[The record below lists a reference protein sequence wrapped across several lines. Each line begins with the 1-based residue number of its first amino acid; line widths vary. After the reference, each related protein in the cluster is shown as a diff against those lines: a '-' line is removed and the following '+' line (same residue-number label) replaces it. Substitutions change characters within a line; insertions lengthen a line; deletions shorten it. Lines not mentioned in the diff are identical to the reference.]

1 MDAVSVTLL
10 FLGLFSGVALFL
22 YGMSVMGDGLKKVA
36 GNKLETLLYGLTSTP
51 LKGILLGAGV
61 TAIIQSSSATSVM
74 VVGFVNSGMMKVV
87 QGIGIIMGANIGTS
101 ITGWIL
107 CLSDIQG
114 AEGVA
119 ALLSSSSIAAIVAI
133 VGLLVRNLSKKET
146 HKAVGDILF
155 GFTILMIGMST
166 MKEAMAP
173 LQNNSFFMGM
183 LTKFS
188 NPFLGILLGIVITA
202 VLQSASASVGI
213 LQSVAMSGY
222 LPFSA
227 ALPIVMG
234 IGVGAAC
241 PVLMSGMS
249 SNKNGKRTALV
260 YLFNDLAGMLIC
272 GTIFYTVQVIV
283 THGGQ
288 FAFMDVEMK
297 SISIALLNTIY
308 RTLTIIILAPFI
320 KQINKLMFWI
330 IRDTPDDV
338 EDQAD
343 FDLLEERFLRNPELA
358 LSQVGTV
365 MNGMARKA
373 QKNVM
378 RAFDLMDNYSVEKY
392 NLIQEKENVIDKY
405 EDKLDTY
412 MMKITAIGLNKNQTV
427 QNSKYLHTVSDF
439 ERIADH
445 ACGIS
450 RAAKEIVEK
459 KIKFSDDAKRELEI
473 LYSAV
478 KEELDMTVKSFTEDD
493 IDLARQVEP
502 LRITV
507 RMLCAELKRNHIV
520 RLQSGN
526 CDAINGFVFNDLF
539 TNLERIVAHCSD
551 IAVAMMEF
559 ESDDFNT
566 HQYLKDMRN
575 SEGSGIAKDV
585 NYYSD
590 KYSVEKSGQGK

>member
-272 GTIFYTVQVIV
+272 GTIFYIVQAIV

-526 CDAINGFVFNDLF
+526 CDAINGFVFNDLL
-539 TNLERIVAHCSD
+539 TNLERIVAHCSN

>member
-74 VVGFVNSGMMKVV
+74 VVGFVNSGMMKVI

-272 GTIFYTVQVIV
+272 GTIFYIVQAIV

-526 CDAINGFVFNDLF
+526 CDAINGFVFNDLL
-539 TNLERIVAHCSD
+539 TNLERIVAHCSN

>member
-166 MKEAMAP
+166 IKEAMAP

-272 GTIFYTVQVIV
+272 GTIFYIVQAIV

-526 CDAINGFVFNDLF
+526 CDAINGFVFNDLL
-539 TNLERIVAHCSD
+539 TNLERIVAHCSN

>member
-272 GTIFYTVQVIV
+272 GTIFYTVQAIV

-526 CDAINGFVFNDLF
+526 CDAINGFVFNDLL
-539 TNLERIVAHCSD
+539 TNLERIVAHCSN

>member
-10 FLGLFSGVALFL
+10 CLGLFSGIALFL

-51 LKGILLGAGV
+51 IKGILLGAGV

-74 VVGFVNSGMMKVV
+74 VVGFVNSGMMKVI

-114 AEGVA
+114 AGGIA
-119 ALLSSSSIAAIVAI
+119 ALLSSSSIAAIVAVI
-133 VGLLVRNLSKKET
+133 GLLVRNLSKKES
-146 HKAVGDILF
+146 HKAVGDIMF

-166 MKEAMAP
+166 MKEAMSP
-173 LQNNSFFMGM
+173 LQNNPFFMGM

-202 VLQSASASVGI
+202 VLQSASASIGI
-213 LQSVAMSGY
+213 LQSVAMSGF

-260 YLFNDLAGMLIC
+260 YLFNDLFGMIIC
-272 GTIFYTVQVIV
+272 GTLFYTIQAIV
-283 THGGQ
+283 TRGGQ
-288 FAFMDVEMK
+288 FAFMDVEMN
-297 SISIALLNTIY
+297 SVSIALLNTVY
-308 RTLTIIILAPFI
+308 RVVTIVILAPFI
-320 KQINKLMFWI
+320 KQINKLMFWLVK
-330 IRDTPDDV
+330 DSEDEV

-358 LSQVGTV
+358 LTQVGVV

-378 RAFDLMDNYSVEKY
+378 RAFDLMDDYSVEKY
-392 NLIQEKENVIDKY
+392 NIIQEKETIIDKY

-412 MMKITAIGLNKNQTV
+412 MMKITAVGLNKSQTV

-459 KIKFSDDAKRELEI
+459 KIKFSDDARRELAI

-493 IDLARQVEP
+493 IDMARQVEP

-507 RMLCAELKRNHIV
+507 RMLCAELKRNHIT

-526 CDAINGFVFNDLF
+526 CDTINGFVFNDLL
-539 TNLERIVAHCSD
+539 TNLERIVAHCSN

-566 HQYLKDMRN
+566 HQYLKELRD
-575 SEGSGIAKDV
+575 SEDSGIVKDV
-585 NYYSD
+585 NYYSE
-590 KYSVEKSGQGK
+590 KYSVDKK

>member
-272 GTIFYTVQVIV
+272 GTIFYIAQAIV

-526 CDAINGFVFNDLF
+526 CDAINGFVFNDLL
-539 TNLERIVAHCSD
+539 TNLERIVAHCSN

>member
-74 VVGFVNSGMMKVV
+74 VVGFVNSGMMKVI

-526 CDAINGFVFNDLF
+526 CDAINGFVFNDLL
-539 TNLERIVAHCSD
+539 TNLERIVAHCSN

>member
-74 VVGFVNSGMMKVV
+74 VVGFVNSGMMKVI

-272 GTIFYTVQVIV
+272 GTIFYTVQAIV

-493 IDLARQVEP
+493 IDMARQVEP

-526 CDAINGFVFNDLF
+526 CDAINGFVFNDLL
-539 TNLERIVAHCSD
+539 TNLERIVAHCSN

>member
-10 FLGLFSGVALFL
+10 FLGLFSGIALFL

-272 GTIFYTVQVIV
+272 GTIFYIVQAIV

-526 CDAINGFVFNDLF
+526 CDAINGFVFNDLL
-539 TNLERIVAHCSD
+539 TNLERIVAHCSN